1 MSVQIRTLLRS
12 EMLAPAGKPA
22 ANKIGRDVEG
32 CMTAAIST
40 MSSPP
45 GVVMSGTWEV
55 VCVVSP
61 PVASGCIV
69 FVCFVGGVEAAVVSS
84 RLAAEVDR
92 CCTTDTSPATVSL
105 SDCMSS
111 AMLFCGLSAARLEL
125 DSDTAAAGGGLVRRG
140 CFRFAEILVVH
151 SLDGWWMADLP
162 RPRLAGGFPD
172 MVWSEADRS
181 TGRGMCVCNDMR
193 LIIILSMHTL

>member
-1 MSVQIRTLLRS
+1 MSVQIRTLIRS

-32 CMTAAIST
+32 CMTVAIST

-45 GVVMSGTWEV
+45 DVVTSGTWEV

-69 FVCFVGGVEAAVVSS
+69 FVCFVGGVEEAVVSS

-92 CCTTDTSPATVSL
+92 CCMTDTSPSTVSL
-105 SDCMSS
+105 SGCMSS
-111 AMLFCGLSAARLEL
+111 A
-125 DSDTAAAGGGLVRRG
+125 LVRRG
-140 CFRFAEILVVH
+140 CFRFAEILGVR
-151 SLDGWWMADLP
+151 SLDRWWMADLP
-162 RPRLAGGFPD
+162 RPRLAGGFP
-172 MVWSEADRS
+172 A
-181 TGRGMCVCNDMR
+181 G
-193 LIIILSMHTL
+193 

>member
-84 RLAAEVDR
+84 RLAAAEVDR
-92 CCTTDTSPATVSL
+92 CCTTVSL

-111 AMLFCGLSAARLEL
+111 AMLLCGLSAARLEL
-125 DSDTAAAGGGLVRRG
+125 DSDTAAAGGGLVRR
-140 CFRFAEILVVH
+140 V
-151 SLDGWWMADLP
+151 
-162 RPRLAGGFPD
+162 
-172 MVWSEADRS
+172 
-181 TGRGMCVCNDMR
+181 
-193 LIIILSMHTL
+193 